1 MDIIWSWISDNAIAL
16 LALVLTP
23 LLAYLFNRQTAQ
35 AAAAKLDAESTGVLV
50 TSSGVL
56 VTNWQAYAN
65 KMKQEYQEVMS
76 TNKTLIQQNDT
87 LIQQNYEV
95 KDQNEKLDEKFTTL
109 EKRLGEYTAGIEK
122 IFTLMLGELELTNP
136 ELAKSVRDKFSEL
149 SKIVK

>member
-35 AAAAKLDAESTGVLV
+35 AAAAKLDAEST
-50 TSSGVL
+50 GVL